1 MSQATILF
9 FTNSELGQASVILAV
24 AEEIALS
31 KRSSVHVGSFPSLAK
46 AVPDGVK
53 FHGLPGPSMKQVF
66 ASSGEEFLPKHRPGL
81 IGTASGFAKAYS
93 RVLAPWNGQD
103 YISIFDACCQLIKD
117 LDPALVVLDPI
128 FSPGYDAAISLNR
141 RHLVLSPNT
150 FKDHA
155 TGSQPGVNSLY
166 QLPCLGSGYSTP
178 MSPLTVLFNI
188 YLLLALHVNGH
199 WSTRVKKLEEARR
212 QRGIPGRL
220 GSIALFDEPPPDLI
234 FLVQSVPESDFP
246 LEIPS
251 SLLGC
256 GPILPSL
263 LPLVKTHP
271 ELATWLNTGP
281 TIVINMGSHVTHAT
295 QQTAEIMAAV
305 IACMQK
311 NEKLQ
316 VLWKLQSDN
325 VPNLPAD
332 LHSRLRIMSWLPSTP
347 AAILTASTSICA
359 YVYHGGSNSFHE
371 AVAAGVPHVVCPVW
385 LDTYD
390 FATRVEHLGIGL
402 WASRGCAPD
411 VDSIGLR
418 RALDKVISGV
428 GAEQMR
434 KKARSLA
441 KIVGGVDPGRR
452 FAANRILD
460 AAASEP

>member
-1 MSQATILF
+1 MSPATILF

-24 AEEIALS
+24 AVELALTQ
-31 KRSSVHVGSFPSLAK
+31 SSRVHVGSFPSLAK
-46 AVPDGVK
+46 AVPDGVE

-66 ASSGEEFLPKHRPGL
+66 ANSGEEFLPKHRPGL
-81 IGTASGFAKAYS
+81 VGTASGFDKAYS
-93 RVLAPWNGQD
+93 RVLAPWSGHD
-103 YISIFDACCQLIKD
+103 YISIFDACCQLIKE
-117 LDPALVVLDPI
+117 LDPSLVILDPI

-178 MSPLTVLFNI
+178 MSPLTVLCNV

-199 WSTRVKKLEEARR
+199 WSARVKKLEETRR
-212 QRGIPGRL
+212 KRGIPGRL

-234 FLVQSVPESDFP
+234 FLVQSVPESDLP
-246 LEIPS
+246 LEVPPT
-251 SLLGC
+251 LLGC
-256 GPILPSL
+256 GPILPPF

-271 ELATWLNTGP
+271 DLATWLNTGP

-325 VPNLPAD
+325 VPDVPAD

-347 AAILTASTSICA
+347 AAVLTASTSICA

-411 VDSIGLR
+411 VDSIGLSY
-418 RALDKVISGV
+418 ALEEVISGSR
-428 GAEQMR
+428 AEQMR

-441 KIVGGVDPGRR
+441 KIVGGVDCGRM

-460 AAASEP
+460 AAASKP

>member
-1 MSQATILF
+1 MSPAPILF

-24 AEEIALS
+24 AVELALTQ
-31 KRSSVHVGSFPSLAK
+31 SSRVHVGSFPSLAK
-46 AVPDGVK
+46 AVPDGVE

-66 ASSGEEFLPKHRPGL
+66 ANSGEEFLPKHRPGL
-81 IGTASGFAKAYS
+81 VGTASGFDKAYS
-93 RVLAPWNGQD
+93 RVLAPWSGHD
-103 YISIFDACCQLIKD
+103 YISIFDACCQLIKE
-117 LDPALVVLDPI
+117 LDPSLVILDPI

-178 MSPLTVLFNI
+178 MSPLTVLCNV

-199 WSTRVKKLEEARR
+199 WSARVKKLEETRR
-212 QRGIPGRL
+212 KRGIPGRL

-234 FLVQSVPESDFP
+234 FLVQSVPESDLP
-246 LEIPS
+246 LEVPPT
-251 SLLGC
+251 LLGC
-256 GPILPSL
+256 GPILPPF

-271 ELATWLNTGP
+271 DLATWLNTGP

-325 VPNLPAD
+325 VPDVPAD

-347 AAILTASTSICA
+347 AAVLTASTSICA

-411 VDSIGLR
+411 VDSIGLSY
-418 RALDKVISGV
+418 ALEEVISGSR
-428 GAEQMR
+428 AEQMR

-441 KIVGGVDPGRR
+441 KIVGGVDCGRM

-460 AAASEP
+460 AAASKP

>member
-1 MSQATILF
+1 MSPAPILF

-24 AEEIALS
+24 AVELALTQ
-31 KRSSVHVGSFPSLAK
+31 SSRVHVGSFPSLAK
-46 AVPDGVK
+46 AVPDGVE

-66 ASSGEEFLPKHRPGL
+66 ANSGEEFLPKHRPGL
-81 IGTASGFAKAYS
+81 VGTASGFDKAYS
-93 RVLAPWNGQD
+93 RVLAPWSGHD
-103 YISIFDACCQLIKD
+103 YISIFDACCQLIKE
-117 LDPALVVLDPI
+117 LDPSLVILDPI

-178 MSPLTVLFNI
+178 MSPLTVLCNV

-199 WSTRVKKLEEARR
+199 WSARVKKLEETRR
-212 QRGIPGRL
+212 KRGIPGRL

-234 FLVQSVPESDFP
+234 FLVQSVPESDLP
-246 LEIPS
+246 LEVPP

-256 GPILPSL
+256 GPILPPF

-271 ELATWLNTGP
+271 DLATWLNTGP

-325 VPNLPAD
+325 VPDVPAD

-347 AAILTASTSICA
+347 AAVLTASTSICA

-411 VDSIGLR
+411 VDSIGLSY
-418 RALDKVISGV
+418 ALEEVISGSR
-428 GAEQMR
+428 AEQMR

-441 KIVGGVDPGRR
+441 KIVGGVDCGRM

-460 AAASEP
+460 AAASKP

>member
-1 MSQATILF
+1 
-9 FTNSELGQASVILAV
+9 
-24 AEEIALS
+24 
-31 KRSSVHVGSFPSLAK
+31 
-46 AVPDGVK
+46 
-53 FHGLPGPSMKQVF
+53 
-66 ASSGEEFLPKHRPGL
+66 
-81 IGTASGFAKAYS
+81 
-93 RVLAPWNGQD
+93 
-103 YISIFDACCQLIKD
+103 
-117 LDPALVVLDPI
+117 
-128 FSPGYDAAISLNR
+128 
-141 RHLVLSPNT
+141 
-150 FKDHA
+150 
-155 TGSQPGVNSLY
+155 
-166 QLPCLGSGYSTP
+166 
-178 MSPLTVLFNI
+178 
-188 YLLLALHVNGH
+188 
-199 WSTRVKKLEEARR
+199 
-212 QRGIPGRL
+212 
-220 GSIALFDEPPPDLI
+220 
-234 FLVQSVPESDFP
+234 
-246 LEIPS
+246 
-251 SLLGC
+251 
-256 GPILPSL
+256 

-441 KIVGGVDPGRR
+441 KVVGGVDPGRR